1 MHPQLLGQ
9 LHYLVV
15 QVDNDDVGSNMDEA
29 VESQVDVA
37 AADDDDV
44 AGYHLLHTVV
54 EVDNSVDT
62 DDMVGAA
69 DIVDTR
75 LAVAVDHCFCML
87 LQ

>member
-37 AADDDDV
+37 AAVDV
-44 AGYHLLHTVV
+44 AGYRLLHTVV

-75 LAVAVDHCFCML
+75 LAVAADHCFRML

>member
-15 QVDNDDVGSNMDEA
+15 QVDNDYTDSSMDLA

-37 AADDDDV
+37 AAADV

-62 DDMVGAA
+62 DDIVGAA
-69 DIVDTR
+69 DMVDTR
-75 LAVAVDHCFCML
+75 LAVAVDHCFRML

>member
-1 MHPQLLGQ
+1 M
-9 LHYLVV
+9 V
-15 QVDNDDVGSNMDEA
+15 QVDNDDTGSSNLDLA
-29 VESQVDVA
+29 VDSLVDVAAA

-75 LAVAVDHCFCML
+75 LAVAADHCFRML

>member
-15 QVDNDDVGSNMDEA
+15 QVDNDDVGSNMDLA
-29 VESQVDVA
+29 VKSHVDVA

-75 LAVAVDHCFCML
+75 LAVAADHCFRML

>member
-1 MHPQLLGQ
+1 M
-9 LHYLVV
+9 V

-37 AADDDDV
+37 AAVDV
-44 AGYHLLHTVV
+44 AGYRLLHTVV

-75 LAVAVDHCFCML
+75 LAVAADHCFRML

>member
-1 MHPQLLGQ
+1 M
-9 LHYLVV
+9 V
-15 QVDNDDVGSNMDEA
+15 QVDNDDTGSNVDEA
-29 VESQVDVA
+29 VDSRVDVA
-37 AADDDDV
+37 AAADDDDDV

-69 DIVDTR
+69 DMEDTR
-75 LAVAVDHCFCML
+75 LAVAADHCFRML